1 MRLIVVDDETD
12 VQFLFKQKFR
22 KEIKS
27 GDMQISFA
35 LSGQSALQIIE
46 ELENRSEYFILT
58 DINMPG
64 MTGIE
69 LLKII
74 KSKYPE
80 QKVIVIT
87 AYGDEVNFNLAKK
100 YGADYYFT
108 KPLKFNSLKEILN
121 YLISNKN

>member
-1 MRLIVVDDETD
+1 MVVDDESD
-12 VQFLFKQKFR
+12 IQFLFRQKFR

-27 GDMQISFA
+27 GEMQISFA
-35 LSGQSALQIIE
+35 LSGKSALQIIE

-69 LLKII
+69 LLKKV
-74 KSKYPE
+74 KSKYPD

-87 AYGDEVNFNLAKK
+87 AYGDEENYNLAKK
-100 YGADYYFT
+100 YGADDYFT
-108 KPLKFNSLKEILN
+108 KPLKFNQLKEKLN
-121 YLISNKN
+121 YINSV

>member
-1 MRLIVVDDETD
+1 MRLMVVDDESD
-12 VQFLFKQKFR
+12 MQFLFRQKFR

-27 GDMQISFA
+27 GEMQISFA

-69 LLKII
+69 LLKKV
-74 KSKYPE
+74 KSKYPD

-87 AYGDEVNFNLAKK
+87 AYGDEENYNLAKK
-100 YGADYYFT
+100 YGADDYFT
-108 KPLKFNSLKEILN
+108 KPLKFNQLKEKLN
-121 YLISNKN
+121 YINSA

>member
-1 MRLIVVDDETD
+1 MRLMVVDDESD
-12 VQFLFKQKFR
+12 IQFLFRQKFR

-27 GDMQISFA
+27 GEMQISFA
-35 LSGQSALQIIE
+35 LSGHSALQIIE

-69 LLKII
+69 LLKKV
-74 KSKYPE
+74 KSKYPD

-87 AYGDEVNFNLAKK
+87 AYGDEENYNLAKK
-100 YGADYYFT
+100 YGADDYFT
-108 KPLKFNSLKEILN
+108 KPLKFNQLKEKLN
-121 YLISNKN
+121 YINSV

>member
-1 MRLIVVDDETD
+1 MRLMVVDDESD
-12 VQFLFKQKFR
+12 MQFLFRQKFR

-27 GDMQISFA
+27 GEMQISFA
-35 LSGQSALQIIE
+35 LSGHSALQIIE

-69 LLKII
+69 LLKKV
-74 KSKYPE
+74 KSKYPD

-87 AYGDEVNFNLAKK
+87 AYGDEENYNLAKK
-100 YGADYYFT
+100 YGADDYFT
-108 KPLKFNSLKEILN
+108 KPLKFNQLREKLN
-121 YLISNKN
+121 YINSA

>member
-1 MRLIVVDDETD
+1 MRLMVVDDESD
-12 VQFLFKQKFR
+12 MQFLFRQKFR

-27 GDMQISFA
+27 GEMQISFA

-69 LLKII
+69 LLKKV
-74 KSKYPE
+74 KSKYPN

-87 AYGDEVNFNLAKK
+87 AYGDEENYNLAKK
-100 YGADYYFT
+100 YGADDYFT
-108 KPLKFNSLKEILN
+108 KPLKFNQLREKLN
-121 YLISNKN
+121 YINSA

>member
-1 MRLIVVDDETD
+1 MRLMVVDDESD
-12 VQFLFKQKFR
+12 MQFLFRQKFR

-27 GDMQISFA
+27 GEMQISFA

-69 LLKII
+69 LLKKV
-74 KSKYPE
+74 KSKYPD

-87 AYGDEVNFNLAKK
+87 AYGDEENYNLAKK
-100 YGADYYFT
+100 YGADDYFT
-108 KPLKFNSLKEILN
+108 KPLKFNQLREKLN
-121 YLISNKN
+121 YINSA